1 MGAILGRVVLAGVAG
16 LGMVVAL
23 VVTPGTSAPEAGRAA
38 SWGLNTSAQLGN
50 ATTTNSTVPV
60 AVNTAGVLAGKT
72 VTAINA
78 GGSHTCAVAEGR
90 AYCWGNNAYGRLGNA
105 TTTNS
110 SVPVAVNT
118 TGVLATRTV
127 TAISA
132 GGFHS
137 CAVAEGRAYCW
148 GINSSGQLGNAT
160 TTDSS
165 VPVAVNTTGP
175 LAARTVTSTS
185 AGFIHSCVVAEGRA
199 SCWGFNNDG
208 QLGNATTTNSS
219 VPVAV
224 NTTGVLAG
232 KTVTAVTAGHLH
244 SAVLFAAAP
253 QPPSSVSAV
262 PGDQQAVVSW
272 NPPADDGGSP
282 LLDYTATATPG
293 GATCTT
299 DSTSCTVSGLTN
311 ATSYTFTVSA
321 RNAIGTSAPSP
332 PSAPVT
338 PTAPVTPRKVTPGK
352 VTGAKAKLGK
362 HKVKI
367 TWEAVPGATSYKARI
382 TKPGKK
388 KYKAWQTTSKRV
400 FKAKVREST
409 KYRVQV
415 AAVGPGGRG
424 PITTLRFKSN

>member
-1 MGAILGRVVLAGVAG
+1 VA
-16 LGMVVAL
+16 
-23 VVTPGTSAPEAGRAA
+23 EGRAYC
-38 SWGLNTSAQLGN
+38 WGINSSGQLGN
-50 ATTTNSTVPV
+50 ATTTDSSVPV

-253 QPPSSVSAV
+253 QPPSSVSVV

>member
-1 MGAILGRVVLAGVAG
+1 
-16 LGMVVAL
+16 
-23 VVTPGTSAPEAGRAA
+23 
-38 SWGLNTSAQLGN
+38 
-50 ATTTNSTVPV
+50 
-60 AVNTAGVLAGKT
+60 
-72 VTAINA
+72 
-78 GGSHTCAVAEGR
+78 
-90 AYCWGNNAYGRLGNA
+90 
-105 TTTNS
+105 
-110 SVPVAVNT
+110 
-118 TGVLATRTV
+118 VLATHTV

-165 VPVAVNTTGP
+165 VPVDVNTTGP